1 MYIREKI
8 RSITCTIFFFFQID
22 EERII
27 TLAYL
32 VLHKENTAVL
42 PEEIEEVLN
51 KKNKKKVSLVALN
64 FWLWVLLVRP
74 TFAMLVVHD
83 C

>member
-1 MYIREKI
+1 MYIRQKI

-51 KKNKKKVSLVALN
+51 KKNKKKLVSLL
-64 FWLWVLLVRP
+64 
-74 TFAMLVVHD
+74 
-83 C
+83 